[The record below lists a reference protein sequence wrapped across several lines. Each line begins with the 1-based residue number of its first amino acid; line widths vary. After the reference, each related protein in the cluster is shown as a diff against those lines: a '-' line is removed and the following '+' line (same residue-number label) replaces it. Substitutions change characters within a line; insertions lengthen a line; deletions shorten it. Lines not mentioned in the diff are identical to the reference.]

1 MKNFIKQIFSNSKN
15 LNLIKNNI
23 KSLSKKTPISKIFK
37 AINSYSAESEIR
49 YVGGCLRK
57 IINNEQVDDI
67 DLATNLD
74 PSEVSI
80 ILKKNK
86 INFYESGIEHGTI
99 TAVIDDYKFE
109 ITSLRED
116 ILTDGRHAK
125 VQFSKDWKL
134 DASRRDFTINSIY
147 SDFEGNL
154 FDPFDGK
161 KDLEKGEINFI
172 GNTEKRIQEDYL
184 RILRYLRF
192 FINYSKQPHNEKII
206 KSIKVNIIGISRI
219 SKERLLDELKKL
231 FSSDCLE
238 KLHKDKFGLELL
250 ELIFPELKNI
260 KSILKLF
267 KSKKKLFKDLD
278 FIFIISLMIIDG
290 TDNLDYFL
298 YKYNISNKDQKRI
311 KIIDDFFK
319 EKKELKYLDETKL
332 NKIFYYR
339 GKQAVLDIL
348 NFKIVKSK
356 KLDNELISLQELFK
370 KKTLPSLPIGAG
382 LLMSKYKI
390 PEGKQLGIMLKLIE
404 EEWVK
409 NNFRISDKK
418 IDSIVNTK
426 DI

>member
-172 GNTEKRIQEDYL
+172 GNAEKRIQEDYL